1 MIKAVV
7 FDMDDTIFY
16 PQIPFGEA
24 LNEVF
29 PEYIDDLSEAYRL
42 FRKISDK
49 EFQSVLEGSR
59 DIPTFHRERIKKMMT
74 VYGYGRDKMTDRQA
88 DAFQQSYLYQ
98 QGNIQILD
106 GIKAAFEYLKEKGI
120 RQGLLTNGPTEYQ
133 RKKIDC
139 LKLKEYICA
148 EDIIISQEVGFSKP
162 SPEIFRLMERK
173 LGLSANELI
182 YVGDNYE
189 NDILGGANCGWKTV
203 WINHKKSDI
212 AFSEGNRADAEINS
226 HEELLDVIRQLL
238 NE

>member
-49 EFQSVLEGSR
+49 EFQSVFEGSR
-59 DIPTFHRERIKKMMT
+59 DITAFHRERLKLLMA
-74 VYGYGRDKMTDRQA
+74 VYGYRKITDQQA
-88 DAFQQSYLYQ
+88 DAFQQSYSRHQ
-98 QGNIQILD
+98 ENIHILE
-106 GIKAAFEYLKEKGI
+106 GIKATFEYLKEKGI
-120 RQGLLTNGPTEYQ
+120 RQGLLTNGSTKYQ

-148 EDIIISQEVGFSKP
+148 ENIIISQEVGFSKP
-162 SPEIFRLMERK
+162 SPEIFRLMERR
-173 LGLSANELI
+173 LSLTANELI

-203 WINHKKSDI
+203 WIKLKESDT
-212 AFSEGNRADAEINS
+212 AFSEGIRADAEINS
-226 HEELLDVIRQLL
+226 HAELLDVLKQLI
-238 NE
+238 E